1 MKIGPDTSAFV
12 SVSATP
18 GRFGSTVYNTLFER
32 LGIDAIYLPRPAP
45 AEARS
50 IVDAVRSLG
59 LAGCSVS
66 SPHKSGVIP
75 FLDELEPEAARAN
88 AVNTIYRG
96 PDDRLL
102 GACTDIDG
110 VAGALAGIQPTNAIV
125 FGSGGVA
132 GPAILGLRRLGF
144 TDITV
149 VARNVSAR
157 AELAD
162 RFGVAHTDDAR
173 ADVIVNATP
182 AGRETLDAP
191 QLTSLVEPAKAFLD
205 MPVTP
210 SDTAIIAHARQSGV
224 DCRTGLD
231 MCVHQIAS
239 QAHRYLGRPID
250 VETISMI
257 VRREYLGLR

>member
-1 MKIGPDTSAFV
+1 MRIGPETRVFV

-18 GRFGSTVYNTLFER
+18 GRFGATVYNTLFDR
-32 LGIDAIYLPRPAP
+32 LHIDAVYLPRPAP
-45 AEARS
+45 EKAKS
-50 IVDAVRSLG
+50 IVDAVRSLD

-75 FLDELEPEAARAN
+75 FLDELEPEAEQAN

-96 PDDRLL
+96 ADGRVV

-110 VAGALAGIQPTNAIV
+110 VAGALASVPPTSAIV

-144 TDITV
+144 ADITV
-149 VARNVSAR
+149 VARNQAAR

-162 RFGVAHTDDAR
+162 RFGVAHADDAR

-182 AGRETLDAP
+182 AGRDTLDTP
-191 QLTSLVEPAKAFLD
+191 GLTSLVESASVVLD

-210 SDTAIIAHARQSGV
+210 TDTAIIALARRSGV
-224 DCRTGLD
+224 DCRTGVD
-231 MCVHQIAS
+231 MCVHQIVS
-239 QAHRYLGRPID
+239 QARRYLGRSID
-250 VETISMI
+250 VETVDTI
-257 VRREYLGLR
+257 VRRDYLGSR